1 MLIILIILFNIVF
14 FSSIGVIN
22 TNNPVHSVF
31 FSILTFSSGSLF
43 FFFLYNEFIA
53 IIIIILYIGA
63 IIVLFLFVI
72 MMLDIKLIELRM
84 SNYLGYYPL
93 ISLCIIIFF
102 FEVYMSFNLY
112 DIVIIS
118 KEKVYIY
125 WLNMYIYKLTNIH
138 IIGLYLYT
146 YYFLL
151 FILCAVLLF
160 SSTIGVILLAY
171 MSFSTRFKRFNSI
184 SQQYFVNYKLNV
196 FSFF

>member
-31 FSILTFSSGSLF
+31 FLILTFSSGSLF